1 MQSMNMPLQVRKFP
15 ADQKKGMS
23 EFKIDY
29 QTRRDKRG
37 KDYVCKVYLPSPHK
51 GWVIMAE
58 RTDAVSPRAKELRP
72 EISVGRIRFRDYC
85 ETINV

>member
-1 MQSMNMPLQVRKFP
+1 MPLQVRKFP
-15 ADQKKGMS
+15 ADPKKGMT

-29 QTRRDKRG
+29 QTRRDNG
-37 KDYVCKVYLPSPHK
+37 DKDYVCKVYLPSPHK

-58 RTDAVSPRAKELRP
+58 RTDAVSPRAKEMRP
-72 EISVGRIRFRDYC
+72 GISVGLIRFRDYR